1 MQQNRP
7 GAHKEKG
14 LHGVQ
19 RSRHELGQTS
29 RAPKEQR
36 AAQTRYV
43 VATTPIAMPARTE
56 PKRASWPSQQE
67 R

>member
-1 MQQNRP
+1 M
-7 GAHKEKG
+7 HKGDAGTRATQGEG
-14 LHGVQ
+14 SQ
-19 RSRHELGQTS
+19 RHELGQTS

-56 PKRASWPSQQE
+56 PKRASWP